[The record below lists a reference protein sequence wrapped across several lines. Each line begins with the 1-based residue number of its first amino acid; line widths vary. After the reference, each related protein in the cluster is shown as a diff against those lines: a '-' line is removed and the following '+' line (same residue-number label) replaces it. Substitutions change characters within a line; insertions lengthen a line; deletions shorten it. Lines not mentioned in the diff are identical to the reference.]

1 MVSAGDFAVPLTAA
15 MVQRAADGSPD
26 FSPFALATGSHL
38 IDAGVVPAGDLP
50 FPSSYFR
57 GEPVLGGVENVE

>member
-1 MVSAGDFAVPLTAA
+1 MVSAGDFAMPLTAA

-26 FSPFALATGSHL
+26 FTSFALATGSHL

-50 FPSSYFR
+50 FPSSYFW
-57 GEPVLGGVENVE
+57 GAPDLGAVENGE